1 MQVGD
6 LVKYYPG
13 LLFTECE
20 TTRRE
25 TPPLG
30 IVLEIDT
37 DGTVLVKWP
46 DKDPEY
52 DLEFAL
58 EVVSDSG

>member
-6 LVKYYPG
+6 LVKYHPG
-13 LLFTECE
+13 LLYAEGE
-20 TTRRE
+20 ALQ
-25 TPPLG
+25 LG
-30 IVLEIDT
+30 IVLEMDT

-46 DKDPEY
+46 DDKEPEY

-58 EVVSDSG
+58 EVVSESR

>member
-6 LVKYYPG
+6 LVKYHPG
-13 LLFTECE
+13 LLHAEGE
-20 TTRRE
+20 TLQ
-25 TPPLG
+25 LG
-30 IVLEIDT
+30 VVIEMDT

-46 DKDPEY
+46 DKKAEY

-58 EVVSDSG
+58 EVVSENR

>member
-6 LVKYYPG
+6 LVKYHPG
-13 LLFTECE
+13 LLHTEGE
-20 TTRRE
+20 T
-25 TPPLG
+25 LHIG
-30 IVLEIDT
+30 IVIKMDT

-58 EVVSDSG
+58 EVVSESR

>member
-6 LVKYYPG
+6 LVTYYPG
-13 LLFTECE
+13 LMHSEAE
-20 TTRRE
+20 TLL
-25 TPPLG
+25 LG
-30 IVLEIDT
+30 VVIKMDT

-46 DKDPEY
+46 GKEPEF

-58 EVVSDSG
+58 EVVSENR

>member
-6 LVKYYPG
+6 LVKHHPG
-13 LLFTECE
+13 LLHTEGE
-20 TTRRE
+20 T
-25 TPPLG
+25 LQIG
-30 IVLEIDT
+30 IVIKMDT

-46 DKDPEY
+46 GKEPEF

-58 EVVSDSG
+58 EVVSENRPEDR

>member
-6 LVKYYPG
+6 LVKYHPG
-13 LLFTECE
+13 LLHAQGE
-20 TTRRE
+20 T
-25 TPPLG
+25 LQIG
-30 IVLEIDT
+30 IVIKMDT

-46 DKDPEY
+46 GKPAEY

-58 EVVSDSG
+58 EVISESR

>member
-6 LVKYYPG
+6 LVTYYPG
-13 LLFTECE
+13 LMHSDAE
-20 TTRRE
+20 T
-25 TPPLG
+25 LQIG
-30 IVLEIDT
+30 IVIKMDT

-46 DKDPEY
+46 GKEPEF

-58 EVVSDSG
+58 EVVSENR